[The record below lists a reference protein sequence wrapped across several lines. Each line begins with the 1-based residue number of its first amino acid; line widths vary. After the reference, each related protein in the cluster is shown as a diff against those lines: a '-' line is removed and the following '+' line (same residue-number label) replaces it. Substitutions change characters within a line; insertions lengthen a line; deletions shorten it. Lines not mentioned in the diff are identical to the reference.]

1 MADNYYSRK
10 IMRGQS
16 STLANNRLF
25 ATGSLERRHS
35 AGSAIVLEEL
45 LENGGSN
52 VQQKQSDC
60 REDEHDM

>member
-1 MADNYYSRK
+1 
-10 IMRGQS
+10 MRGHS